1 MATALI
7 IGAGFSLNANGDM
20 APEDRAFCKG
30 YPLVGDLSVSC
41 FDSSYDLSAG
51 VEAAFQEARR
61 RRDHSPI
68 EKLVE
73 LIESADHYAGNVVA
87 RSPAS
92 PYRALIDRFADA
104 TFLSF
109 NYDGLLELLLHQ
121 LRLWTP
127 VDGFGIP
134 CRADIDSAYVAA
146 QRPPETSRHQVL
158 HLHGSVY
165 LYPLEIEFYEP
176 AGRPSSTKWFRL
188 TSTEEVQFDPDALT
202 HSFIPFRGGAQ
213 GRLTYSL
220 PSERIIIPSPDKA
233 TELRD
238 RFVQSVYSKATT
250 ILKGADRCVA
260 IGYRFAACDSASF
273 LPLLRAV
280 DRGKAESLLLVA
292 PDASEIAARIR
303 PFMTRKP
310 LMPFDGTF
318 SDWVAAD
325 FP

>member
-176 AGRPSSTKWFRL
+176 AGRPSSTKWFSVDVDGGSAVR
-188 TSTEEVQFDPDALT
+188 SRCAHALLHSISWRGAGQT
-202 HSFIPFRGGAQ
+202 HVLAPERAHYHPVARQ
-213 GRLTYSL
+213 GNR
-220 PSERIIIPSPDKA
+220 
-233 TELRD
+233 
-238 RFVQSVYSKATT
+238 
-250 ILKGADRCVA
+250 
-260 IGYRFAACDSASF
+260 
-273 LPLLRAV
+273 
-280 DRGKAESLLLVA
+280 
-292 PDASEIAARIR
+292 AARSFCSI
-303 PFMTRKP
+303 
-310 LMPFDGTF
+310 G
-318 SDWVAAD
+318 VQ
-325 FP
+325 